1 MIRLWLV
8 EYSRRFDATPLSFT
22 ADLNDAIIISYPQA
36 EELAGQVPLYEIL
49 ARPRPKQDTSE
60 AVRKANASLTKSRG
74 GEKDFS
80 IVTQD
85 ENLQVVN
92 KILGQITALVSGVAA
107 IALLVSGISIMN
119 IMLVSVTERMH
130 EIGVR
135 KAIGAT
141 KRQIIGQFLSEAIIL
156 SVAGGFIGIILSF
169 IVEYFIRLWSSLE
182 PVITWRDSLLVLAV
196 TLIVGVIFGSIPALK
211 AARKDPIDALRYE

>member
-1 MIRLWLV
+1 LPVL
-8 EYSRRFDATPLSFT
+8 
-22 ADLNDAIIISYPQA
+22 
-36 EELAGQVPLYEIL
+36 
-49 ARPRPKQDTSE
+49 E

-80 IVTQD
+80 IVTQE

-141 KRQIIGQFLSEAIIL
+141 RRQIIGQFLSEAIIL
-156 SVAGGFIGIILSF
+156 SVAGGIIGIILSF
-169 IVEYFIRLWSSLE
+169 LVEYFIRLWTSLE
-182 PVITWRDSLLVLAV
+182 PVITWKDSLLVLAV
-196 TLIVGVIFGSIPALK
+196 TLIVGVVFGSIPALK